1 MQYRGI
7 EIAIVQTIAPR
18 GWRWSVDN
26 DQMEKA
32 GTSPDRN
39 GAIRLAQKFIDRKI
53 DQLHQRE
60 TWGRLDGRPHS

>member
-1 MQYRGI
+1 
-7 EIAIVQTIAPR
+7 
-18 GWRWSVDN
+18 
-26 DQMEKA
+26 MEKA

>member
-1 MQYRGI
+1 MQYRGV
-7 EIAIVQTIAPR
+7 EFAVVQTIAPR

-53 DQLHQRE
+53 NQQDQRGA
-60 TWGRLDGRPHS
+60 WGRPTGRPHT